1 MRFTLWTT
9 YLYQESAWMQQ
20 SRTLYYQSASRT
32 TLLFMML
39 KQYPFFFSFYGI
51 VEYQRKNQSRC
62 QLCQEG
68 NREWSTVFEGRIQEQ
83 SIQDQYYVYIWK
95 ESWLSIHSYK
105 CPVKYPEYKQSIVF
119 TRSTDHLDVPFSIES
134 IEYKMDVSTN
144 QMDVYN
150 ITVLSSQYCFDSQFI
165 MQKNMF
171 FNFHDHR
178 NMCREIV

>member
-9 YLYQESAWMQQ
+9 HLYQESAWMQQ

-68 NREWSTVFEGRIQEQ
+68 NREWSTVFEGRIQDALTE
-83 SIQDQYYVYIWK
+83 IQKDVATGNIDKIISSKHNIDRLEKYQEHLEDLQDRK
-95 ESWLSIHSYK
+95 ESLLYILG
-105 CPVKYPEYKQSIVF
+105 
-119 TRSTDHLDVPFSIES
+119 D
-134 IEYKMDVSTN
+134 
-144 QMDVYN
+144 
-150 ITVLSSQYCFDSQFI
+150 
-165 MQKNMF
+165 
-171 FNFHDHR
+171 
-178 NMCREIV
+178 